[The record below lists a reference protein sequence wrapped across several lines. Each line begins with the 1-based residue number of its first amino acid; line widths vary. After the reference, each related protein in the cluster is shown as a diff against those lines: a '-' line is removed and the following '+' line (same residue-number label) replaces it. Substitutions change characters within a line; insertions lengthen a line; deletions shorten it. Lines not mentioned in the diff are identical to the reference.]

1 MKSAAAPVP
10 LHRPAVSYTR
20 TTPIRSL
27 ADWEA
32 DRIARFV
39 ARRPEYA
46 RLPADV
52 LLQYAETY
60 RDDTDHAL
68 EQEYR
73 DNGVL
78 RGCRI
83 DHSHAARRRDG
94 WIPFSDDVVLEAS

>member
-1 MKSAAAPVP
+1 MKVATVTVAVT
-10 LHRPAVSYTR
+10 HRPAPQR
-20 TTPIRSL
+20 TTAPIRSL
-27 ADWEA
+27 ADWQA
-32 DRIARFV
+32 DRVERFV

-46 RLPADV
+46 RLPVDV

-60 RDDTDHAL
+60 RDDSDHTL

-83 DHSHAARRRDG
+83 DHSHAARRGDG
-94 WIPFSDDVVLEAS
+94 WIPFSDDLVLEAS